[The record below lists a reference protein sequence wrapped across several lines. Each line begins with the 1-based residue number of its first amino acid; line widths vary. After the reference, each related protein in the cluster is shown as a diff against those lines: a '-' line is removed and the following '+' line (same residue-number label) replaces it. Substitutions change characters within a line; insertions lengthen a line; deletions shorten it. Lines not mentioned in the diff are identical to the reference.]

1 MSVLSPDHFR
11 FDTLPED
18 VESCPVCGGS
28 ARLPCICDYFADPDD
43 DWPRDDY

>member
-1 MSVLSPDHFR
+1 MSLLSPDHFR

-18 VESCPVCGGS
+18 EETCPGCDAP
-28 ARLPCICDYFADPDD
+28 ARYLCACDYYAGPDD